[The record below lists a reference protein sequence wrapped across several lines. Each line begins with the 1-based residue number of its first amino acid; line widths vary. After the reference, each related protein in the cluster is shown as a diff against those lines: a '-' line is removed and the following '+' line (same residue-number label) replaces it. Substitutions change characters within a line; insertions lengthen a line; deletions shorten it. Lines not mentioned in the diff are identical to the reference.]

1 MNRSEFDI
9 FDRVGVGLARVDSDG
24 TIRRANRRLGEWLG
38 RSATDLAGMPLTG
51 LTRDSGVPVV
61 ERAVRRAA
69 GRSEVGVTATFRL
82 ATDAAFPVE
91 AELAVLDAPAES
103 PDVLVTLRPA
113 LPVPGASTGDDGVM
127 WASAANP
134 PADPFRRQLLDSLVE
149 GVFAIDRERRLTFIN
164 PAARWMLGLSSE
176 VDVLGADSHTLLHH
190 SDARGSPLPPEACPI
205 LGVME
210 TGESLQAWSD
220 CFWRDDETCVPVRVH
235 AAPLTGADGTIEG
248 AVVSFR
254 DESAW
259 MEGERRLAKAVHHLP
274 GAIYQYRRMP
284 DGREG
289 FPYVSGG
296 VQDLFGVSAD
306 EAMRHPSRVLAMVH
320 PDDFPRLRATIE
332 ESARSMKTWHLLF
345 RVNHPVRR
353 RVVWVE
359 GRSTPERL
367 PDGGLL
373 WHGVLIDITR
383 RMEVEKALRERE
395 RELAEAQRIARVGN
409 WIWNPRDDRL
419 RWSDQFGAVFGRKG
433 DGLSR
438 LDAMLGGVDPAD
450 RERLRAAVDEAA
462 GGGRELDLEVRV
474 PDEKGTSRVVHV
486 RGSMVLGGDG
496 QARLIGTAQDVT
508 RQHELQENQQRLVD
522 ILERTPDVVA
532 MHGASG
538 EMLFLNAAGR
548 RLFGLPESPGQPWDP
563 ENGWNVRGLPPDT
576 ETLEATVR
584 RFQPPN
590 EARRMLEQVGPLA
603 VRTGIWEGESRVLD
617 ARGREV
623 PVSQAILVTH
633 DAQGRMQQLSTIVR
647 DLSRQKAVE
656 RALRESET
664 RFRQMA
670 ESVNEIFWLS
680 DPDDILYINPAYER
694 IMGRSRQEAYRNA
707 DALLDAVHPDDLP
720 GVAGEMNGAGSR
732 QRTIDMTFR
741 VIQGDGDTRWVRMR
755 RYPVDD
761 AEKGGERV
769 AGTVVDVTELKRVEL
784 ELEQANAL
792 LEHQALYDAL
802 TNVANRRQFDI
813 LLDREV
819 SRVDRY
825 GGSFALIMFDLD
837 RFKSFN
843 DEHGHA
849 VGDQV
854 LEETARVVEAR
865 LRKSDVL
872 GRWGG
877 EEFMVL
883 MPDTGPDD
891 AVKAAEAMRERV
903 ASHRYPGVENVTISL
918 GVAAYHP
925 GDSRTELLR
934 DVDESMY
941 RAKREGRNRVMATR

>member
-1 MNRSEFDI
+1 MFDQ
-9 FDRVGVGLARVDSDG
+9 VGVGLARIDGAG
-24 TIRRANRRLGEWLG
+24 TIRHANRRLGEWLG
-38 RSATDLAGMPLTG
+38 QSVTSLAGTPLAG
-51 LTRDSGVPVV
+51 LFHGVDEPVV
-61 ERAVRRAA
+61 EGAVRHVASVP
-69 GRSEVGVTATFRL
+69 SEAVTVTLSL
-82 ATDAAFPVE
+82 ATEPTHRVE
-91 AELAVLDAPAES
+91 AELVPLEACAE
-103 PDVLVTLRPA
+103 PREILVTLR
-113 LPVPGASTGDDGVM
+113 
-127 WASAANP
+127 SAAP
-134 PADPFRRQLLDSLVE
+134 PSGVANTTDDHSPAVSRQQLFDSLVE
-149 GVFAIDRERRLTFIN
+149 GVFAVDRERRLTFIN
-164 PAARWMLGLSSE
+164 PAARRMLGLPDESK
-176 VDVLGADSHTLLHH
+176 VLGADSHTLLHH
-190 SDARGSPLPPEACPI
+190 SDALGSRLPPDSCPI
-205 LGVME
+205 LKVME
-210 TGESLQAWSD
+210 TGERLQEWSD
-220 CFWRDDETCVPVRVH
+220 CFWRDNETCFPVRVH
-235 AAPLTGADGTIEG
+235 AAPLEDAQGTING

-259 MEGERRLAKAVHHLP
+259 KEGEERLAKAVRHLP
-274 GAIYQYRRMP
+274 GAVYQYRRMP

-306 EAMRHPSRVLAMVH
+306 EAMRHPARVLAMVH
-320 PDDFPRLRATIE
+320 RADLGRLRATIE
-332 ESARSMKTWHLLF
+332 ESARTLKTWHLHF
-345 RVNHPVRR
+345 RVNHPVRG
-353 RVVWVE
+353 RVIWVE

-367 PDGGLL
+367 PDGGLV

-383 RMEVEKALRERE
+383 RMEVEGALRERE

-409 WIWNPRDDRL
+409 WVWNPQDDRL
-419 RWSDQFGAVFGRKG
+419 QWSDEFGAVFGRKG
-433 DGLSR
+433 GGLNR
-438 LDAMLGGVDPAD
+438 LDAMLGSVDTGD
-450 RERLRAAVDEAA
+450 RERLRDRVDQAVA
-462 GGGRELDLEVRV
+462 GRRDLDLEVRLARR
-474 PDEKGTSRVVHV
+474 DGYQRVVHV
-486 RGSMVLGGDG
+486 RGSMTTGVDG
-496 QARLIGTAQDVT
+496 EPRLIGTAQDVT

-522 ILERTPDVVA
+522 ILERTPDMVA

-563 ENGWNVRGLPPDT
+563 ETGWNVRGLPSDT
-576 ETLEATVR
+576 QSLESTVR
-584 RFQPPN
+584 RFQPPE
-590 EARRMLEQVGPLA
+590 EARRMIEQVGPVAL
-603 VRTGIWEGESRVLD
+603 RDGIWEGESRVLD

-623 PVSQAILVTH
+623 PVSQAILVTR

-680 DPDDILYINPAYER
+680 DPDEVLYINPAYEW
-694 IMGRSRQEAYRNA
+694 IMGRSRQEAYESP
-707 DALLDAVHPDDLP
+707 DALLDAVHPDDHQRVSEEMK
-720 GVAGEMNGAGSR
+720 GVGSR

-741 VIQGDGDTRWVRMR
+741 VVQADGDTRWVRMR
-755 RYPVDD
+755 RYPVAD
-761 AEKGGERV
+761 AEGRGDRV

-784 ELEQANAL
+784 ELERANAL

-819 SRVDRY
+819 ARVDRY

-837 RFKSFN
+837 HFKSVN

-854 LEETARVVEAR
+854 LEATARVIEDR

-883 MPDTGPDD
+883 MSDTDLDD
-891 AVKAAEAMRERV
+891 AVQAAEAMRQRV
-903 ASHRYPGVENVTISL
+903 ASYRYPGVGPVTISL

-925 GDSRTELLR
+925 GGSRTDLLR

-941 RAKREGRNRVMATR
+941 RAKREGRNRVVAGR